1 MKILVTGG
9 LGFIGS
15 ALIRKILDSTKDHV
29 LNVDCCTYASMPEAL
44 EGKEKNNRYNFLKID
59 ISNYDLI
66 NKAIQSFKPNKI
78 FHLAAESHVD
88 RSIVNPAVFMYTNI
102 MGTFNI
108 LQSIKLSKNILPS
121 DFVLLHVSTDEVFG
135 SLTFDENPFNEMS
148 SYQPNSP
155 YSASKASSD
164 LLVRAWHETYDINT
178 VINVKD
184 ASIFHRYNTILNNVN
199 FKINKGEFVY
209 LIGKTGSGKSSLL
222 KTIYG
227 DLILKMGSINVD
239 GHEIKDI
246 KKSELPLIRRKLGII
261 FQDFQLFQDRSIAEN
276 LIFVMKATGWK
287 KNIINDNV
295 LKLLSKVGIEDKANR
310 YPHQLSGGEQQRA
323 VIARALINNPIIL
336 IADEPTGNLD
346 PKVSENIFKL
356 FLEINKKGT
365 TILMATH
372 NYELIKKFNNRTL
385 NCIEG
390 KVEEINVNN
399 I

>member
-1 MKILVTGG
+1 MI
-9 LGFIGS
+9 
-15 ALIRKILDSTKDHV
+15 
-29 LNVDCCTYASMPEAL
+29 
-44 EGKEKNNRYNFLKID
+44 NN
-59 ISNYDLI
+59 
-66 NKAIQSFKPNKI
+66 
-78 FHLAAESHVD
+78 
-88 RSIVNPAVFMYTNI
+88 
-102 MGTFNI
+102 
-108 LQSIKLSKNILPS
+108 
-121 DFVLLHVSTDEVFG
+121 
-135 SLTFDENPFNEMS
+135 
-148 SYQPNSP
+148 
-155 YSASKASSD
+155 
-164 LLVRAWHETYDINT
+164 INT
-178 VINVKD
+178 VIDIKD
-184 ASIFHRYNTILNNVN
+184 ANIFHRYNTILNDVN
-199 FKINKGEFVY
+199 FKIKKGEFVY
-209 LIGKTGSGKSSLL
+209 IIGKTGSGKSSLL

-227 DLILKMGSINVD
+227 DLILKMGSINVV
-239 GHEIKDI
+239 GHEMKNI
-246 KKSELPLIRRKLGII
+246 KKSKLPFIRRKLGII

-295 LKLLSKVGIEDKANR
+295 LKLLSKVGLEDKANR

-390 KVEEINVNN
+390 KVEEININN